1 MIISKSVKTEESTE
15 NLKCN
20 LSLKDSFYK
29 KNEKTIHKELCI
41 LNFIT
46 NDKERKNSTK
56 TFFSDTPPDTYN
68 YELCMINKYD
78 ENLDQSL
85 SFISDFNLEEDEK
98 ELNDSFKS
106 SSDNDNNDLEK
117 IEIKV
122 KSTKNVCVHKFDDE
136 NDPEFEKEFEDI
148 KNFLLTKRLSK

>member
-1 MIISKSVKTEESTE
+1 
-15 NLKCN
+15 
-20 LSLKDSFYK
+20 
-29 KNEKTIHKELCI
+29 
-41 LNFIT
+41 
-46 NDKERKNSTK
+46 
-56 TFFSDTPPDTYN
+56 
-68 YELCMINKYD
+68 MINKYD

-106 SSDNDNNDLEK
+106 SSDNDNNDIEK

>member
-29 KNEKTIHKELCI
+29 KNEKAIQKELCI

-122 KSTKNVCVHKFDDE
+122 KSTKNVYIHKFDDE